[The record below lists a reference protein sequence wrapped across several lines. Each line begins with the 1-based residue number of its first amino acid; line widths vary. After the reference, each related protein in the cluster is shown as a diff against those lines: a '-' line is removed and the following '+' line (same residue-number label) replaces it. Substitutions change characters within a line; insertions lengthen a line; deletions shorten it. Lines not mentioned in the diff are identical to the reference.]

1 VCTSM
6 RIRTDGKFA
15 HREDTIDRA
24 AAFYDVSKTRAMLAA
39 AEDVPRLVDGVQE
52 VLEREDLTLEQRREI
67 ATTLSTGSLQFDVVD
82 DLEIKRD
89 P

>member
-1 VCTSM
+1 M

-15 HREDTIDRA
+15 YREDTIDRVA
-24 AAFYDVSKTRAMLAA
+24 AYYDVSKTRSMLAA

-52 VLEREDLTLEQRREI
+52 VLEREDLTIEQRREI
-67 ATTLSTGSLQFDVVD
+67 ATTFSTRSLQFDVVD
-82 DLEIKRD
+82 EVTFDRD

>member
-1 VCTSM
+1 M

-67 ATTLSTGSLQFDVVD
+67 ATTLSTRSLQFDVVD

>member
-1 VCTSM
+1 MCTSM

-67 ATTLSTGSLQFDVVD
+67 ATTLSTRSLQFDVVD